1 MKILIAGKSVFGEK
15 LQKIYQRILQD
26 KFYSGQGEYQTVDLI
41 DKYIAQVSGDIHL
54 TRPFKVVVDCGNGV
68 GGLVVPELLSRLG
81 CEVIELYCDVDGEF
95 PNHHPNPS
103 DPSNLQDL
111 ILAVQNSGAELGL
124 AFDGDSDRL
133 GVVDTKGNIVWAD
146 RLLILFAQDILS
158 TLPGAM
164 VIYDVKCSN
173 LLEDA
178 ILRAGGKALMSAS
191 GYAVIRDKVEETG
204 APLAGEMSGHI
215 FFNDRWYGF
224 DDAIYSACRLLE
236 VLSKDQFERSPT
248 EVFSAIPNQESTP
261 EIVVEMDELESR
273 EFIQRFMIEAEF
285 PGGKKMTVD
294 GLRVNYPEGWGLVRA
309 SNTLPGLVLRFE
321 AKTEENLQDIKLQF
335 KQQML
340 KVKPTITLLF

>member
-1 MKILIAGKSVFGEK
+1 
-15 LQKIYQRILQD
+15 
-26 KFYSGQGEYQTVDLI
+26 
-41 DKYIAQVSGDIHL
+41 
-54 TRPFKVVVDCGNGV
+54 
-68 GGLVVPELLSRLG
+68 
-81 CEVIELYCDVDGEF
+81 
-95 PNHHPNPS
+95 
-103 DPSNLQDL
+103 
-111 ILAVQNSGAELGL
+111 
-124 AFDGDSDRL
+124 
-133 GVVDTKGNIVWAD
+133 
-146 RLLILFAQDILS
+146 
-158 TLPGAM
+158 M

-178 ILRAGGKALMSAS
+178 ILRAGGKPLMSAS

-273 EFIQRFMIEAEF
+273 KFIQQFMIEAEF
-285 PGGKKMTVD
+285 PGGKKVTVD

-321 AKTEENLQDIKLQF
+321 AKTQENLQDIKLQF